1 MLAQFTEEGIRI
13 LKNSL
18 QWAGQGDLGCVIE
31 EICWTPG
38 QYDIVAIVD
47 AKDDQALTTFGLAW
61 GSAGNVRSKRCEPST
76 RANSARLLEAALIG
90 GPSTA

>member
-1 MLAQFTEEGIRI
+1 VLAQFTEEGIRI

-61 GSAGNVRSKRCEPST
+61 GSAGNVRMQT
-76 RANSARLLEAALIG
+76 LRAINKSEFGSIIG
-90 GPSTA
+90 KLP